1 MIAVLSTYTHAYTP
15 GQVIGS
21 MHLPFDTTSPS
32 GQKQPSA
39 HPPGQLVVSGLSH
52 VWGHSSPHCW

>member
-52 VWGHSSPHCW
+52 V